1 MGLLYIVPTPIGNL
15 LDITYRSINI
25 LKKVDYIISEN
36 IKHTSI
42 LLKYFSI
49 KNKLL
54 KLNTCNEK
62 EKKNKYIIMLNNGK
76 NIAIVSNAGTPVIN
90 DPGYLLVKHAYY
102 NNIRVVPLPGA
113 CAAITALSASGLKTN
128 QFCYEG
134 FLPKKQKSCEKKINS
149 LCKEI
154 RTIILYE
161 SPKRL
166 IHTIK
171 LIKKI
176 MGSKRKI
183 VIAKELTKKWENIK
197 KGTVKEILNIIEN
210 NIYWEKGEITILIDG
225 KKKNKDN
232 ILSSKI
238 LNIFN
243 ILKKEMKKSTAI
255 KITAKICGFNKNILY
270 NNIIKKKYNEVD

>member
-1 MGLLYIVPTPIGNL
+1 MVPTPIGNL